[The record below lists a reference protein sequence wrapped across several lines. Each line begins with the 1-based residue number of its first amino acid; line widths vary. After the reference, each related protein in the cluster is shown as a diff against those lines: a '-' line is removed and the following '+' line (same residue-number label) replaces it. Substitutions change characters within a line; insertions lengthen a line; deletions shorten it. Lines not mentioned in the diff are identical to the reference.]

1 MWENGREQMG
11 KDEKKDGEMIQVPVK
26 QRERGGQRKA
36 GGGNAA
42 LYSAAQRWQATG
54 KHSYR
59 WKGKCLR
66 LTKNIGKSW
75 ALRESIHCKLADK

>member
-1 MWENGREQMG
+1 MRGSRWEKMR
-11 KDEKKDGEMIQVPVK
+11 KKT
-26 QRERGGQRKA
+26 
-36 GGGNAA
+36 GGNDSSTREAKGEGRA
-42 LYSAAQRWQATG
+42 EEGRRWKCSPVQRRAAQRWQATG